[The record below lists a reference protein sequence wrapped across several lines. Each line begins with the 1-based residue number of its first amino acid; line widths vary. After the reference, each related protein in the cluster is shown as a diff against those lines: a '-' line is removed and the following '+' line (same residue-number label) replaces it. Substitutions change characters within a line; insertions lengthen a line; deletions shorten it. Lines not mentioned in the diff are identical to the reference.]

1 MEIEIWHI
9 WVIAGLVLL
18 MVEIFFQS
26 QLTMGLFM
34 QVGKLTKQFT
44 NILNQHHLQII

>member
-18 MVEIFFQS
+18 MVEIKE
-26 QLTMGLFM
+26 L
-34 QVGKLTKQFT
+34 
-44 NILNQHHLQII
+44 LNGSKS

>member
-18 MVEIFFQS
+18 MMEIKE
-26 QLTMGLFM
+26 L
-34 QVGKLTKQFT
+34 
-44 NILNQHHLQII
+44 LNGSKS